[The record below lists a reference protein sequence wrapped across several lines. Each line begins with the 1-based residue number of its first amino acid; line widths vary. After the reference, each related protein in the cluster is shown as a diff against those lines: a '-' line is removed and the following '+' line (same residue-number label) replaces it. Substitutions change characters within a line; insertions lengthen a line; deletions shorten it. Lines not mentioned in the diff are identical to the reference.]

1 MTLVDA
7 LKQDT
12 DTIIQCFKHVFPALY
27 FYLKNGQK
35 EVDTIINLCNTAYSY
50 RATAKRVSCTP
61 GMNTTRILGT
71 LMY

>member
-12 DTIIQCFKHVFPALY
+12 DTIIQCFKHVFPTLY

-35 EVDTIINLCNTAYSY
+35 EVDTIINLCNTAYS
-50 RATAKRVSCTP
+50 
-61 GMNTTRILGT
+61 
-71 LMY
+71 